1 MMRRLALIA
10 TLLAALAAAGP
21 LDGIVPFGDDGDER
35 GLTTL
40 PTDPKPLVADLGHPD
55 WQARE
60 KAMRLLIAIGAPAR
74 DALREAAR
82 SDDAE
87 VRWRA
92 GYILA
97 RIDGGFAKPEPDRA
111 RLLYAAAAETRQKP
125 GKEADARL
133 LYQSVI
139 RQHPGTRWAKAA
151 RERLARL
158 VPARAEAPNPVDATG
173 LVRRLASRDW
183 ATRQR
188 ASWRLAQL
196 GSRAKAAL
204 TEAASSGDTEVAWRA
219 RRLLDRIALAERGA
233 ASHAE
238 ARSASAKLSLLA
250 RLFGDEVAPNQPTD
264 LDALVRALA
273 SKDTSEAG
281 HAREVLLGLGADALP
296 SLLRGLESADE
307 VAAVEIIDI
316 LRQTTGEDLGFD
328 PKPWLA
334 WWRRI
339 RSRGR
344 H

>member
-1 MMRRLALIA
+1 MTPRLALIA
-10 TLLAALAAAGP
+10 MLLATLAAAGP
-21 LDGIVPFGDDGDER
+21 LDGIVPFGDDEDER

-40 PTDPKPLVADLGHPD
+40 PTDPKPLVADRGHPD

-60 KAMRLLIAIGAPAR
+60 KAMRLLIAIGARAR

-92 GYILA
+92 GYVLA
-97 RIDGGFAKPEPDRA
+97 RINGGFAKPEPDRA
-111 RLLYAAAAETRQKP
+111 RLLYAAAAETRKQR

-139 RQHPGTRWAKAA
+139 RQHPNTRWAQAA
-151 RERLARL
+151 REQLAGL
-158 VPARAEAPNPVDATG
+158 GPARAKAPKPVDAAE
-173 LVRRLASRDW
+173 LVRQLASRDW

-188 ASWRLAQL
+188 ASCRLAQL
-196 GSRAKAAL
+196 GAAAKATL
-204 TEAASSGDTEVAWRA
+204 KEAAGRGDTEVAWRA
-219 RRLLDRIALAERGA
+219 RRLLARIELAERGA

-238 ARSASAKLSLLA
+238 ARRASVKLSMLA

-273 SKDTSEAG
+273 SKDTSEVG

-316 LRQTTGEDLGFD
+316 LRQTTGEGLGFD